1 MVDEETV
8 ASRALL
14 SSSVVFGFSV
24 NVNLLVREYVNILNR
39 VRRYSVYQL
48 YELRTVQHYKSLPMQ
63 HVHLQRLTGVLS
75 RSLRI
80 QSCVLSTLY
89 YYYSFFLI
97 VSANLQA

>member
-75 RSLRI
+75 RSLRV
-80 QSCVLSTLY
+80 QNCVLSTLY
-89 YYYSFFLI
+89 YYYSFF
-97 VSANLQA
+97 